1 MTMNNQTIGGQAVIE
16 GVMMKSSKGWTVAVR
31 NPNGEIVIKSE
42 EFNKPNML
50 TKIPFIRGFFILMQT
65 LWLGMKA
72 IDFSSKIVFQE
83 EKSSPWTLILSL
95 ILAFFIGVILF
106 ILLPLYLTKLTL
118 YILNIV
124 QVNSLVF
131 NLVDGILR
139 VIIFIGYVFTIAL
152 WPQMRRIFAYH
163 GAEHKVINA
172 YEAEKSLDVNS
183 AEKHSI
189 FHVRCGTS
197 FIFIVLVI
205 SILTFST
212 IPSSWSFLFK
222 ALSRIILLPVI
233 AGISYEILKLS
244 SRIQKTLIGKI
255 IIAPGLLFQRIT
267 TKEPDI
273 NQLEVA
279 TEALKAVLEFET
291 QNRVQI

>member
-1 MTMNNQTIGGQAVIE
+1 MNNQTIGGQAVIE
-16 GVMMKSSKGWTVAVR
+16 GVMMKSSKGWAVAVR
-31 NPNGEIVIKSE
+31 NPRGEIIIKSE
-42 EFNKPNML
+42 EFNKSNIF
-50 TKIPFIRGFFILMQT
+50 TKVPFVRGFFILMQT

-72 IDFSSKIVFQE
+72 IDFSSKVVFQE
-83 EKSSPWTLILSL
+83 EKSNPWSLVLSL
-95 ILAFFIGVILF
+95 ILAFLIGTVLF
-106 ILLPLYLTKLTL
+106 ILLPLYLTKLTG

-124 QVNSLVF
+124 QINPLAF

-139 VIIFIGYVFTIAL
+139 VIIFIFYVFTIAL

-172 YEAEKSLDVNS
+172 FEAEKKLDTNL
-183 AEKHSI
+183 AEKHSR

-205 SILTFST
+205 SILAFSA
-212 IPSSWSFLFK
+212 IPSSWSFLMK
-222 ALSRIILLPVI
+222 AISRIILLPVI

-244 SRIQKTLIGKI
+244 SRIQSTVIGKF

-279 TEALKAVLEFET
+279 IEALRAVLKLET
-291 QNRVQI
+291 QNK